1 MRGSQSEG
9 VRHTPE
15 KQNLQWKGVPK
26 QMIVDFLSSYKG
38 HIPRIPCKSISDF
51 INIQQGTDL
60 QSWDVVIINKKGSS
74 RIIDLGIEDLK
85 FGAVQ
90 RSCSSSPKDQKIVIK
105 RIVSRTDEWLDF
117 SQKERDEMLAEYKKK
132 YGGKSITGR
141 HIRGERKHDKGLLII
156 YGACDSRDDTGYPY
170 GLKGET
176 PIYGFGVSFPANG
189 NSVKKDFRANSVWQE
204 QQRTL
209 GEYENGTD

>member
-1 MRGSQSEG
+1 M
-9 VRHTPE
+9 
-15 KQNLQWKGVPK
+15 
-26 QMIVDFLSSYKG
+26 
-38 HIPRIPCKSISDF
+38 
-51 INIQQGTDL
+51 
-60 QSWDVVIINKKGSS
+60 
-74 RIIDLGIEDLK
+74 
-85 FGAVQ
+85 
-90 RSCSSSPKDQKIVIK
+90 IK

-132 YGGKSITGR
+132 NDGKSITGR
-141 HIRGERKHDKGLLII
+141 YIRGQRGHDKGLLII
-156 YGACDSRDDTGYPY
+156 YGACDSRVDTGYPY

-209 GEYENGTD
+209 GEYENGAN